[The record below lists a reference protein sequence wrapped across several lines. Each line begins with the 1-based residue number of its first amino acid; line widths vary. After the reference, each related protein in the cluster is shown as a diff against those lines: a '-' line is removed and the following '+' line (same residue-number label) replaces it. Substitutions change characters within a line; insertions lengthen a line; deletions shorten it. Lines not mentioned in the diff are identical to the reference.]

1 MVEKHPKKKKKNGRY
16 SKTINYS
23 KLESYNYAKKWLE
36 DAKGK
41 RHQFLGFQ
49 LGNMF
54 TLSKKEI
61 KDFFLK

>member
-1 MVEKHPKKKKKNGRY
+1 MVEKHPKKNGRY

-23 KLESYNYAKKWLE
+23 NLESNKYAKKWLE
-36 DAKGK
+36 DVKGK
-41 RHQFLGFQ
+41 RAQFLGIQ
-49 LGNMF
+49 RGNMF